1 MDIGLGLLVRSM
13 SEVVHSVNIMI
24 AILLVG
30 VCVTIYW
37 IFKYDDWNPNP
48 LITDDES
55 SESDGETTTL

>member
-1 MDIGLGLLVRSM
+1 M

-48 LITDDES
+48 VVSGDKPERIPEHNDES
-55 SESDGETTTL
+55 IEPVEI

>member
-1 MDIGLGLLVRSM
+1 MQGDVVWSINILL
-13 SEVVHSVNIMI
+13 

-48 LITDDES
+48 ITYNHV
-55 SESDGETTTL
+55 SESDDSGHEELGSRTD

>member
-1 MDIGLGLLVRSM
+1 M

-48 LITDDES
+48 IITDDEP
-55 SESDGETTTL
+55 SEIDGETTTL